1 MPTNKEIDLLLDEIS
16 KKVSFFSINP
26 INEKEEKRKFFRSN
40 RYNPQFK
47 YEIYQENIPQLQEQ
61 LSEICPDNTVFGQLL
76 KQTRNIYY
84 ANLNMLKNRGN
95 EKFTK
100 YSILCYG
107 VPDDVLVEKA
117 NEMIKKLKPQKLQKG
132 QHKEKK
138 TLNTTQVMKKIDYA
152 FIKYG
157 FKWNIKEKEMAA
169 NAAVNVSRK
178 ELLLRKNTR
187 FSEKFLKRLIV
198 HEVGTHIVRAEN
210 GEHQPYKLFARGLP
224 NYLMTEEGLAVVNEE
239 MNGCLDN
246 TTLKNYA
253 ARVIAVDISLKCSFR
268 ETYNYLRNYLDKE
281 LAWRT
286 TLRAKR
292 GLTDTSKPGGCTK
305 DFAYLRGYFA
315 VKNFIKEGHDLN
327 KLYYGKI
334 GLQHVEFIN
343 KIPELIDPEFLP
355 TFRYLKYATEH
366 FGSLLKT
373 IFFNIPTIKVI
384 KVIGENVDNFST
396 TILLNGNSK
405 R

>member
-1 MPTNKEIDLLLDEIS
+1 MPTNKEIDSLLDEIS

-47 YEIYQENIPQLQEQ
+47 YEIYQENIPLLQEQ

-117 NEMIKKLKPQKLQKG
+117 NEMIKKLKPQKPQKG

-138 TLNTTQVMKKIDYA
+138 ILSTKQVMKKIDYA

-157 FKWNIKEKEMAA
+157 FKWNIREKEMAA
-169 NAAVNVSRK
+169 NAAVNISRK

>member
-47 YEIYQENIPQLQEQ
+47 YEVYQENISLLQEQ

-117 NEMIKKLKPQKLQKG
+117 NEMIKKLKPQKQQKG

-246 TTLKNYA
+246 TTLRNYA

>member
-1 MPTNKEIDLLLDEIS
+1 MPTNKEIDILLDEIS
-16 KKVSFFSINP
+16 RKVSFFSINP
-26 INEKEEKRKFFRSN
+26 INEKEEKRKFFNSK

-47 YEIYQENIPQLQEQ
+47 YEVYQENIPKLQEQ

-76 KQTRNIYY
+76 KQARNIYY

-100 YSILCYG
+100 YSVLCYG
-107 VPDDVLVEKA
+107 IPDDELVEKA
-117 NEMIKKLKPQKLQKG
+117 NNLIRKLKPQK
-132 QHKEKK
+132 EKK
-138 TLNTTQVMKKIDYA
+138 SLNTKQVMKKIDYA

-169 NAAVNVSRK
+169 NAAVNVARK

-224 NYLMTEEGLAVVNEE
+224 NYLMTEEGLAVINEE
-239 MNGCLDN
+239 INGCLDN
-246 TTLKNYA
+246 TTLRNYA
-253 ARVIAVDISLKCSFR
+253 ARVIAVDMALKSSFR

-286 TLRAKR
+286 TLRPKR
-292 GLTDTSKPGGCTK
+292 GLTDTSKSGGCTK

-315 VKNFIKEGHDLN
+315 VKSFIEEGHDLN

-334 GLQHVEFIN
+334 GLQHVESIN

-355 TFRYLKYATEH
+355 TFRYLKFATEH
-366 FGSLLKT
+366 FSYLLKS
-373 IFFNIPTIKVI
+373 ILFNIPTIKVI
-384 KVIGENVDNFST
+384 KVIGENVGNFST